1 MKKTG
6 KILLSG
12 FLIWLSIFILAMPIF
27 VLYENQREL
36 FETLISVITTFVIAI
51 FTVLY
56 FKKVDIDFKKVGFQL
71 GLSWMFVCLF
81 IDILMFSF
89 GPMAKP
95 LWEYFKDIGFIY
107 INIPII
113 TSSVGF
119 ILDYKLRK

>member
-6 KILLSG
+6 KILLFG

-27 VLYENQREL
+27 VLYEEQREL
-36 FETLISVITTFVIAI
+36 FETLISVITTFVIAL

-56 FKKVDIDFKKVGFQL
+56 FKKVDADFNKVGFQL

-81 IDILMFSF
+81 IDIPMFSI
-89 GPMAKP
+89 GPLARP
-95 LWEYFKDIGFIY
+95 LWDYFKDIGFMY

-113 TSSVGF
+113 TLTVGS
-119 ILDYKLRK
+119 LLANKLPK